1 MQREWWHGNMRYDYR
16 CCKEEGADGRVLW
29 QSTGQRNMR
38 DVKGTASLKVER
50 VDQQGNVQMVDA
62 PMKSKTEDESDLSL
76 TKEVYIKREKERY
89 ERQKKKE
96 AEHLVQLKK
105 RGKEKMTGKPQ
116 KWDEDPLA
124 QAEDEMGGVG
134 NIGGEEALSPKM
146 ITMGKDPLCDM
157 PGAQPEEAKAW
168 MKAKADVPPSDAE
181 DQLPEVATSGEV
193 TSGSKSERGLA
204 ADEPLFHQLQRQT
217 QGKDRKKERGQWVKR
232 MAHKPA
238 SSRDLDSAREV
249 EQVIDSLV

>member
-1 MQREWWHGNMRYDYR
+1 
-16 CCKEEGADGRVLW
+16 
-29 QSTGQRNMR
+29 
-38 DVKGTASLKVER
+38 
-50 VDQQGNVQMVDA
+50 
-62 PMKSKTEDESDLSL
+62 
-76 TKEVYIKREKERY
+76 
-89 ERQKKKE
+89 
-96 AEHLVQLKK
+96 
-105 RGKEKMTGKPQ
+105 
-116 KWDEDPLA
+116 
-124 QAEDEMGGVG
+124 
-134 NIGGEEALSPKM
+134 M